1 AFFPGQQKTPVTP
14 QLKHHLD
21 RLSVIW
27 CVQSGRPWHAL
38 RDPGHKLLLSEF
50 VPEYAATDISHAAL
64 DKILLEMYQ
73 TAKTSLVAQLKE
85 AYEELKK
92 IGYHGPFCC
101 PQLDLTSIG
110 TDEFCT
116 ASVSVILP
124 NKKLPVHLSLA
135 TKVFRGQHTQATIK
149 TWLEQLT
156 TGVFQSIVPAV
167 VPSDVYVAATVD
179 QGLNV

>member
-1 AFFPGQQKTPVTP
+1 M
-14 QLKHHLD
+14 
-21 RLSVIW
+21 IW
-27 CVQSGRPWHAL
+27 CVQSGRPWRAL

-101 PQLDLTSIG
+101 LQLDLTSIG

-116 ASVSVILP
+116 ASVSVIL
-124 NKKLPVHLSLA
+124 
-135 TKVFRGQHTQATIK
+135 
-149 TWLEQLT
+149 
-156 TGVFQSIVPAV
+156 
-167 VPSDVYVAATVD
+167 
-179 QGLNV
+179 